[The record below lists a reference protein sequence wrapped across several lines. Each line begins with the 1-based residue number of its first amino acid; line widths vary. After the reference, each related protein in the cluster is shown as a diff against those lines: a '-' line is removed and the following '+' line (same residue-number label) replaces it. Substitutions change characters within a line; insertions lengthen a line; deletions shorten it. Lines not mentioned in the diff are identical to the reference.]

1 MLYRFI
7 QISFFFGAFLTA
19 FISVSY
25 VPRGTLGPFQVR
37 KDTTKS
43 DASQVDSLAN
53 QPYKPTERPVFDPQY
68 RFGDPFSNTSS
79 PSPLYLNDPSNLD
92 LDVEIDTGMNYTIY
106 EKIGDVNYRP
116 ASTMSFEEFDDYQ
129 EDRII
134 KNYWKTRSLALDG
147 ESAVSGRNLLPRIY
161 FSPLLDRIFGGS
173 YLELEKNGFV
183 ILDFGGRIDRNFNPS
198 IPIRQQRQGDFLFD
212 QQISLNV
219 VGHIGEKLAVTAN
232 FDNNNSF
239 DFENDLKVEYTG
251 YEEDIIKKI
260 EIGNVS
266 LPLRNSL
273 ITGAQNLFGVKT
285 QLQFG
290 KLFVTAV
297 ASTQRGRN
305 ETLMIESG
313 FQGREFEFRASDY
326 DENKHFFLGHFFREN
341 YERWLLGIPNIVSG
355 INITR
360 VEVYLINRINDTQTL
375 RNFVAF
381 MDLGEGSENIIFNPM
396 VNGQDRPVREIPA
409 NNRAN
414 DLWERINDN
423 PLLRDVDQVNEI
435 LESDFQMAKAT
446 DFERVTAA
454 RKLEEGTEYTVNP
467 KLGYVS
473 LLRKLQNDEVL
484 AVSYEYTFNGQRFK
498 VGELSEDYAARPED
512 EVIFLKLLRPT
523 KINIDVPTWDLM
535 MKNIYNLN
543 ASQVGREGF
552 ELRVIYRDDQSG
564 VDNPTL
570 PVSSLSNRQLIEI
583 MGLDRLN
590 QRGDEQPDGNF
601 DFVEGITVDTRNG
614 NIIFPVLEPF
624 GNNLARQF
632 QPEEDVLA
640 RRFVFDTLYET
651 TKADAEQVAGLNK
664 YFITG
669 RFLAGSSSEIVLPGI
684 NIAENSVRVI
694 AGNTPLTEGIDY
706 SVDYNFGRV
715 RILNEGILSS
725 GKEIQ
730 VTYERADLF
739 NFQNRTL
746 LGTRLDYIFN
756 DDFNI
761 GATLL
766 RLNEQPLIS
775 RVSIGDEPTRNLK
788 YGLDF
793 NYRKDSRF
801 LTRMLDALPVIST
814 KETSTVNIA
823 GEFAQLK
830 PGTSNKINGEGTSY
844 IDDFEAAVT
853 PFSLM
858 GNVIATWKLASTPI
872 TGDGRFDRS
881 SEQNP
886 LGFTDRRAKIAWYI
900 IDNIFYRSGG
910 PAKPP
915 NISDEDLQNHYVR
928 PVAPQEIFVQ
938 QDRRIVNT
946 NETIFDISYFPS
958 ERGQYNFNED
968 FNVEGPE
975 ANWGGITRAITS
987 DVDFDK
993 NNIEFLEFWLMDPF
1007 IDTPRG
1013 RVLDGI
1019 ENSVNRTGG
1028 ELIFNLGSVSE
1039 DVMPDER
1046 HAFENGL
1053 PPSDPTLDAQGVQL
1067 NPWGRVTTQQ
1077 FLTSAFDNS
1086 TSARPNQDIG
1096 LDGLRSQ
1103 DELNYYYS
1111 DNFVSNAPDELA
1123 VDGSSDDFRYYL
1135 GDFHDIQ
1142 DNKILERYKDFNGME
1157 GNSPVITDTELPFVP
1172 SSTNLPENE
1181 DINNDN
1187 TISDLEE
1194 YYEYRIPLRPG
1205 ELEVGKNNIVDKV
1218 EATDG
1223 ETTWYLFR
1231 IPIREPDRIQGNIS
1245 GFKSIR
1251 YARMYLTKFRQ
1262 PVVLRMAKF
1271 QMVGSQW
1278 RKFLENDQL
1287 EEAGINEIVEDED
1300 VEFNIS
1306 VVNIEENSQGGPE
1319 RIPYVLP
1326 PGFQR
1331 DRDNTSTI
1339 ERRRN
1344 EQSMQ
1349 LCVEE
1354 LPDKAARA
1362 VFKNVNL
1369 DLINYGRLRMFIHA
1383 QGQSVDDDEV
1393 TAFVRLGTDFT
1404 DNYYEIEVPLK
1415 ITPLGTGNP
1424 QLIWPSENE
1433 IDIAFNDLFALK
1445 ALRDRTDQPFGI
1457 RFADTV
1463 RQYTIYVKGRPDLSA
1478 VRAMMIGM
1486 RNPSVGIDEDA
1497 ESFCIW
1503 VNELRVT
1510 DFDRTAGWAANAR
1523 INTKLADFAN
1533 LSASGRITTVGFG
1546 GIQSRISE
1554 RSREETKAYDVSA
1567 DVQLEKLLPENTGL
1581 KIPMFASY
1589 EESKSTPNWDPFD
1602 PDIPLEASLLS
1613 FQDEDERS
1621 EFENIAESKT
1631 VRRSLNF
1638 TNVRKDKVKED
1649 AKNRVYDV
1657 ENLSFTYAYSDV
1669 TSNNPTTQEFF
1680 SKNIKGAVAYN
1691 YNPKELFVTPFG
1703 KVEALNSPY
1712 LALIKDFNFSPLPS
1726 NLAFRA
1732 DLNRKFTRIQY
1743 FDESLDTTGVPPIFE
1758 KFFTFNRFY
1767 SFRWNLTKSL
1777 SVDYDANAN
1786 AVIDEPRGDIN
1797 TEAERDSIW
1806 GNLKNLG
1813 RLQNFTQNITAT
1825 YKVPLDKFPVTDWL
1839 RSDLRYGAGYN
1850 WRAESIRRS
1859 RTVERDSVFGDTTNI
1874 DDRLFGNI
1882 IENNRERGIVGKVDL
1897 VSLYNKVKILK
1908 AVNTPPRRRGRRTS
1922 SRGGRQDT
1930 TKAEKEVPKAVKGFL
1945 RTLMSLRSIDVN
1957 FNVREGTTLPGFA
1970 PRAFLFGLDSNF
1982 NAPGVGFIFGDQD
1995 PGIRRRAAENGWL
2008 RRNPNLTSP
2017 FTQNRSENL
2026 SIRAQIEPFPDLR
2039 VQLNA
2044 EKTKATRFEEIFRF
2058 DQQALQSD
2066 TIDDINGFVS
2076 LTPTRSGQ
2084 YSISYSIIKT
2094 SFEGSDEDNNSD
2106 AFKDFVSNRDIIIE
2120 RLMAVNSS
2128 VEYDTNSQEVVIPA
2142 FLAAY
2147 SGKDPNEIDLTPFPE
2162 RPIPNWRV
2170 DYAGLSKI
2178 KALGEIFQS
2187 INITHGYNSS
2197 YEVGNFA
2204 NSLLYDNIEDNELV
2218 NLEIDNQIEDYVIGT
2233 RVEENGRV
2241 VPVYVIPQV
2250 ALREQFSPLIGI
2262 NFRTKSRITTRIEFR
2277 RERSLIL
2284 NIPNSQVTEVN
2295 NEDVTFEMG
2304 YTASNFKI
2312 PFRIQ
2317 GRTVRLKND
2326 ITFRLNVTIRDTK
2339 TVQRKI
2345 NDIQTITNGNFNWQ
2359 FRPTVNYALNQKLNL
2374 QFFFERNVNEPR
2386 ISNSFKRAATAFG
2399 VQVRYNLSD

>member
-1 MLYRFI
+1 LLYRFI

-183 ILDFGGRIDRNFNPS
+183 ILDFGGRIDRNLNPS

-844 IDDFEAAVT
+844 IDDF
-853 PFSLM
+853 
-858 GNVIATWKLASTPI
+858 
-872 TGDGRFDRS
+872 
-881 SEQNP
+881 
-886 LGFTDRRAKIAWYI
+886 
-900 IDNIFYRSGG
+900 
-910 PAKPP
+910 
-915 NISDEDLQNHYVR
+915 
-928 PVAPQEIFVQ
+928 
-938 QDRRIVNT
+938 
-946 NETIFDISYFPS
+946 
-958 ERGQYNFNED
+958 
-968 FNVEGPE
+968 
-975 ANWGGITRAITS
+975 
-987 DVDFDK
+987 
-993 NNIEFLEFWLMDPF
+993 
-1007 IDTPRG
+1007 
-1013 RVLDGI
+1013 
-1019 ENSVNRTGG
+1019 
-1028 ELIFNLGSVSE
+1028 
-1039 DVMPDER
+1039 
-1046 HAFENGL
+1046 
-1053 PPSDPTLDAQGVQL
+1053 
-1067 NPWGRVTTQQ
+1067 
-1077 FLTSAFDNS
+1077 
-1086 TSARPNQDIG
+1086 
-1096 LDGLRSQ
+1096 
-1103 DELNYYYS
+1103 
-1111 DNFVSNAPDELA
+1111 
-1123 VDGSSDDFRYYL
+1123 
-1135 GDFHDIQ
+1135 
-1142 DNKILERYKDFNGME
+1142 
-1157 GNSPVITDTELPFVP
+1157 
-1172 SSTNLPENE
+1172 
-1181 DINNDN
+1181 
-1187 TISDLEE
+1187 
-1194 YYEYRIPLRPG
+1194 
-1205 ELEVGKNNIVDKV
+1205 
-1218 EATDG
+1218 
-1223 ETTWYLFR
+1223 
-1231 IPIREPDRIQGNIS
+1231 
-1245 GFKSIR
+1245 
-1251 YARMYLTKFRQ
+1251 
-1262 PVVLRMAKF
+1262 
-1271 QMVGSQW
+1271 
-1278 RKFLENDQL
+1278 
-1287 EEAGINEIVEDED
+1287 
-1300 VEFNIS
+1300 
-1306 VVNIEENSQGGPE
+1306 
-1319 RIPYVLP
+1319 
-1326 PGFQR
+1326 
-1331 DRDNTSTI
+1331 
-1339 ERRRN
+1339 
-1344 EQSMQ
+1344 
-1349 LCVEE
+1349 
-1354 LPDKAARA
+1354 
-1362 VFKNVNL
+1362 
-1369 DLINYGRLRMFIHA
+1369 
-1383 QGQSVDDDEV
+1383 
-1393 TAFVRLGTDFT
+1393 
-1404 DNYYEIEVPLK
+1404 
-1415 ITPLGTGNP
+1415 
-1424 QLIWPSENE
+1424 
-1433 IDIAFNDLFALK
+1433 
-1445 ALRDRTDQPFGI
+1445 
-1457 RFADTV
+1457 
-1463 RQYTIYVKGRPDLSA
+1463 
-1478 VRAMMIGM
+1478 
-1486 RNPSVGIDEDA
+1486 
-1497 ESFCIW
+1497 
-1503 VNELRVT
+1503 
-1510 DFDRTAGWAANAR
+1510 
-1523 INTKLADFAN
+1523 
-1533 LSASGRITTVGFG
+1533 
-1546 GIQSRISE
+1546 
-1554 RSREETKAYDVSA
+1554 
-1567 DVQLEKLLPENTGL
+1567 
-1581 KIPMFASY
+1581 
-1589 EESKSTPNWDPFD
+1589 
-1602 PDIPLEASLLS
+1602 
-1613 FQDEDERS
+1613 
-1621 EFENIAESKT
+1621 
-1631 VRRSLNF
+1631 
-1638 TNVRKDKVKED
+1638 
-1649 AKNRVYDV
+1649 
-1657 ENLSFTYAYSDV
+1657 
-1669 TSNNPTTQEFF
+1669 
-1680 SKNIKGAVAYN
+1680 
-1691 YNPKELFVTPFG
+1691 
-1703 KVEALNSPY
+1703 
-1712 LALIKDFNFSPLPS
+1712 
-1726 NLAFRA
+1726 
-1732 DLNRKFTRIQY
+1732 
-1743 FDESLDTTGVPPIFE
+1743 
-1758 KFFTFNRFY
+1758 
-1767 SFRWNLTKSL
+1767 
-1777 SVDYDANAN
+1777 
-1786 AVIDEPRGDIN
+1786 
-1797 TEAERDSIW
+1797 
-1806 GNLKNLG
+1806 
-1813 RLQNFTQNITAT
+1813 
-1825 YKVPLDKFPVTDWL
+1825 
-1839 RSDLRYGAGYN
+1839 
-1850 WRAESIRRS
+1850 
-1859 RTVERDSVFGDTTNI
+1859 
-1874 DDRLFGNI
+1874 
-1882 IENNRERGIVGKVDL
+1882 
-1897 VSLYNKVKILK
+1897 
-1908 AVNTPPRRRGRRTS
+1908 
-1922 SRGGRQDT
+1922 
-1930 TKAEKEVPKAVKGFL
+1930 
-1945 RTLMSLRSIDVN
+1945 
-1957 FNVREGTTLPGFA
+1957 
-1970 PRAFLFGLDSNF
+1970 
-1982 NAPGVGFIFGDQD
+1982 
-1995 PGIRRRAAENGWL
+1995 
-2008 RRNPNLTSP
+2008 
-2017 FTQNRSENL
+2017 
-2026 SIRAQIEPFPDLR
+2026 
-2039 VQLNA
+2039 
-2044 EKTKATRFEEIFRF
+2044 
-2058 DQQALQSD
+2058 
-2066 TIDDINGFVS
+2066 
-2076 LTPTRSGQ
+2076 
-2084 YSISYSIIKT
+2084 
-2094 SFEGSDEDNNSD
+2094 
-2106 AFKDFVSNRDIIIE
+2106 
-2120 RLMAVNSS
+2120 
-2128 VEYDTNSQEVVIPA
+2128 
-2142 FLAAY
+2142 
-2147 SGKDPNEIDLTPFPE
+2147 
-2162 RPIPNWRV
+2162 
-2170 DYAGLSKI
+2170 
-2178 KALGEIFQS
+2178 
-2187 INITHGYNSS
+2187 
-2197 YEVGNFA
+2197 
-2204 NSLLYDNIEDNELV
+2204 
-2218 NLEIDNQIEDYVIGT
+2218 
-2233 RVEENGRV
+2233 
-2241 VPVYVIPQV
+2241 
-2250 ALREQFSPLIGI
+2250 
-2262 NFRTKSRITTRIEFR
+2262 
-2277 RERSLIL
+2277 
-2284 NIPNSQVTEVN
+2284 
-2295 NEDVTFEMG
+2295 
-2304 YTASNFKI
+2304 
-2312 PFRIQ
+2312 
-2317 GRTVRLKND
+2317 
-2326 ITFRLNVTIRDTK
+2326 
-2339 TVQRKI
+2339 
-2345 NDIQTITNGNFNWQ
+2345 
-2359 FRPTVNYALNQKLNL
+2359 
-2374 QFFFERNVNEPR
+2374 
-2386 ISNSFKRAATAFG
+2386 
-2399 VQVRYNLSD
+2399 